1 MVRLHA
7 GCDSAA
13 RAAVLKLDADGHASS
28 LCPIVVEPC
37 GNVLELTLK

>member
-13 RAAVLKLDADGHASS
+13 RAAVLKLDADGHDHHGQHHH
-28 LCPIVVEPC
+28 CVQ
-37 GNVLELTLK
+37 